1 MRFRVKAIR
10 GMSEVAVF
18 PVEAVDEADAR
29 LHAQRQ
35 GYAVISVGADH
46 GFGQTFSSQRRTTF
60 PVIRFTQELI
70 ALLKAGLT
78 LVESLEI
85 LRRKELQPAHQALLQ
100 DLLKRLQQGGRLSQA
115 LEAYPLVFSPL
126 YAATVRAS
134 ERTGT
139 ISDALA
145 RYVEYQAQIERV
157 RSKVVSASIYP
168 ALLLLVGGLVA
179 LFLLGYVVPRFSRVY
194 QDLGDRLPLLSQWL
208 MQWGQTIDQHGS
220 WVLAIVL
227 GAAAIGYAVAMQP
240 ATRAWA
246 LGLLWRVPLL
256 APQRRT
262 YELAQFYRTMGMLL
276 RSGLPL
282 LTAIEMAKALLS
294 PDMQISLDRAARQVA
309 EGGAFAEA
317 MREHGLTTVVAY
329 SMMMV
334 ANRSGNLAEM
344 LDVVATFHDEEL
356 ARWVDWFTRLFEP
369 ILMAIIG
376 IVIGVIV
383 VFMYMP
389 IFELAEAV
397 Q

>member
-1 MRFRVKAIR
+1 MRFRVKAMR

-35 GYAVISVGADH
+35 GYAVIAVAPDRGITFG
-46 GFGQTFSSQRRTTF
+46 GFAKRVDF

-85 LRRKELQPAHQALLQ
+85 LHRKEVQPAHKILLQ
-100 DLLKRLQQGGRLSQA
+100 DLLKRLQQGGRFSQA

-134 ERTGT
+134 ERTGA
-139 ISDALA
+139 IQDALG
-145 RYVEYQAQIERV
+145 RYVDYQAQIERV
-157 RSKVVSASIYP
+157 RSKVISASIYP
-168 ALLLLVGGLVA
+168 ALLLLIGGLVA

-194 QDLGDRLPLLSQWL
+194 HDLGDKLPLLSQWL
-208 MQWGQTIDQHGS
+208 MQWGQAIDQHGG
-220 WVLAIVL
+220 WVLGGLL
-227 GAAAIGYAVAMQP
+227 GMAAIAYYVFMQP
-240 ATRAWA
+240 ETRARA
-246 LGLLWRVPLL
+246 LGMLWRLPILK
-256 APQRRT
+256 PQRRI

-282 LTAIEMAKALLS
+282 LTALEMAKTLLS
-294 PDMQISLDRAARQVA
+294 PEMQVNLDRAALQVK
-309 EGGAFAEA
+309 EGGSFAEA
-317 MREHGLTTVVAY
+317 MRANDLTTIVAH

-334 ANRSGNLAEM
+334 AERSGNLAEM
-344 LDVVATFHDEEL
+344 LDVVASFHDEEL

-369 ILMAIIG
+369 ILMAVIGIIIG
-376 IVIGVIV
+376 LIV

-389 IFELAEAV
+389 IFELAEVV

>member
-1 MRFRVKAIR
+1 MRFRVKAMR

-29 LHAQRQ
+29 LHAERQ
-35 GYAVISVGADH
+35 GYAVISVGPDH
-46 GFGQTFSSQRRTTF
+46 GFWLAFSSPRRTPF

-70 ALLKAGLT
+70 ALLKAGLP
-78 LVESLEI
+78 LVETIEI
-85 LRRKELQPAHQALLQ
+85 LHRKETQSTHKGVLET
-100 DLLKRLQQGGRLSQA
+100 LLKRLRQGGRFSQA
-115 LEAYPLVFSPL
+115 LEAFPLVFSPL
-126 YAATVRAS
+126 YTATVRAS

-139 ISDALA
+139 IRDALG

-157 RSKVVSASIYP
+157 RSKIVSASIYP

-194 QDLGDRLPLLSQWL
+194 SDLGDKLPLLSQWL
-208 MQWGQTIDQHGS
+208 MEWGQAIDQHGG
-220 WVLAIVL
+220 WVLGGLLAVAVL
-227 GAAAIGYAVAMQP
+227 AAYVAMQP
-240 ATRAWA
+240 AARTKAMN
-246 LGLLWRVPLL
+246 LFWRIPILK
-256 APQRRT
+256 PQRRT

-282 LTAIEMAKALLS
+282 ITALGMAKTLLS
-294 PDMQISLDRAARQVA
+294 AEMQASLERAALQVK

-317 MREHGLTTVVAY
+317 MRANDLTTIVAH

-334 ANRSGNLAEM
+334 AERSGNLAEM
-344 LDVVATFHDEEL
+344 LDVVASFHDEEL

-369 ILMAIIG
+369 ILMAVIG
-376 IVIGVIV
+376 IVIGLIV

-389 IFELAEAV
+389 IFELAEVV

>member
-1 MRFRVKAIR
+1 MRFRVKAMR

-35 GYAVISVGADH
+35 GYAVISVGLDR
-46 GFGQTFSSQRRTTF
+46 GLGLTISSRKRTPF

-78 LVESLEI
+78 LVETIEI
-85 LRRKELQPAHQALLQ
+85 LHRKENQAAHKNILEAM
-100 DLLKRLQQGGRLSQA
+100 LKRLRQGGRFSRA
-115 LEAYPLVFSPL
+115 LEEFPLVFSSL

-139 ISDALA
+139 IRDALG
-145 RYVEYQAQIERV
+145 RYVDYQAQVERV
-157 RSKVVSASIYP
+157 RSKIVSASVYP

-179 LFLLGYVVPRFSRVY
+179 MFLLGYVVPRFSRVY
-194 QDLGDRLPLLSQWL
+194 YDLGDKLPLLSQWL
-208 MQWGQTIDQHGS
+208 MQWGQAIDQHGG
-220 WVLAIVL
+220 WVIGGLLVI
-227 GAAAIGYAVAMQP
+227 AAVAYYVAMQSE
-240 ATRAWA
+240 ARARA
-246 LGLLWRVPLL
+246 LNMFWRIPILK
-256 APQRRT
+256 PQRRT

-276 RSGLPL
+276 RSGLTL
-282 LTAIEMAKALLS
+282 LTALGMAKTLLS
-294 PDMQISLDRAARQVA
+294 TDMQVNLDRAALQIKQ
-309 EGGAFAEA
+309 GGAFAEA
-317 MREHGLTTVVAY
+317 MQANDLTTVVAH

-334 ANRSGNLAEM
+334 AERSGNLAEM
-344 LDVVATFHDEEL
+344 LDVVASFHDEEL

-369 ILMAIIG
+369 ILMAVIG
-376 IVIGVIV
+376 IVIGLIV

-389 IFELAEAV
+389 IFELAEVV